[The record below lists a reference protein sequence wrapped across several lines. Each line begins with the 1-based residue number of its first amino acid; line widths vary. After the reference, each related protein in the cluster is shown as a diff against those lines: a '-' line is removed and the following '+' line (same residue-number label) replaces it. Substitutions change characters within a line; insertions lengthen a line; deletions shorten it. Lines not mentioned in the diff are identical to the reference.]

1 VGLEATIRSI
11 SGNKRVSFLLLLL
24 DVIRELCGRYRKG
37 VCIFFFA
44 SGKVLQLFLDY
55 ELELELLLLW
65 KTWRTRLNLVSGRR
79 VLNLFGVITLTG
91 GNEGSSKWLLA

>member
-1 VGLEATIRSI
+1 
-11 SGNKRVSFLLLLL
+11 VSFLLILL
-24 DVIRELCGRYRKG
+24 DVIGELCGRYNWG
-37 VCIFFFA
+37 FCILFI
-44 SGKVLQLFLDY
+44 SGEVLLLFLDY

-91 GNEGSSKWLLA
+91 GDEGSSKWLLA

>member
-1 VGLEATIRSI
+1 M
-11 SGNKRVSFLLLLL
+11 SFLLILL
-24 DVIRELCGRYRKG
+24 DVIGEVCGRYRWG
-37 VCIFFFA
+37 FRIFLFV
-44 SGKVLQLFLDY
+44 SGEVFLLFLDY

-91 GNEGSSKWLLA
+91 GGNEGSSKWLLA